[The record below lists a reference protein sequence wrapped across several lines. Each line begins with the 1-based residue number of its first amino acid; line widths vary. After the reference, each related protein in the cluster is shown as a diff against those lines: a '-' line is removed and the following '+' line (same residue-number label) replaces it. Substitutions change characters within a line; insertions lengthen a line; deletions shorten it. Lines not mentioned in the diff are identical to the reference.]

1 MSLSEDLLDR
11 KAMTD
16 KLNFE
21 RIDKLT
27 PVWRKRQ
34 MILSGEPDILSED
47 DLFRHRFENKFKR
60 GIKYLSVTGFPLLYY
75 FYYKRNV
82 NHSLCIGLFSYMFV
96 KFYINSLNF
105 TKCDYSLEY
114 ALNTYKNSNV
124 EYNKFNGFYKM
135 TSTVF
140 WNLDSP
146 VLNGKYT
153 VRSQDVQTNEKVL
166 ANMQQI

>member
-1 MSLSEDLLDR
+1 
-11 KAMTD
+11 
-16 KLNFE
+16 
-21 RIDKLT
+21 
-27 PVWRKRQ
+27 
-34 MILSGEPDILSED
+34 
-47 DLFRHRFENKFKR
+47 
-60 GIKYLSVTGFPLLYY
+60 
-75 FYYKRNV
+75 
-82 NHSLCIGLFSYMFV
+82 MFV

-135 TSTVF
+135 TPTVF

-153 VRSQDVQTNEKVL
+153 MRSQDVQTNEKVL